1 MCEDSSLRLARIPSP
16 FACNIDLR
24 VCGDSHTHT
33 ESSLQQR
40 ERRNEYVS
48 AGRRWR
54 HREWE
59 NDFEHWEERHEY
71 IGDGARRCRHAKK
84 TSFKNS
90 IPRMLEMKYSS
101 TQHMDTMC
109 TLSHSANR
117 SADQRT
123 NEISASS
130 CSLCVF
136 CIVSLTQ
143 RTVDVCSFY
152 PWICMIW
159 SQPKLQ
165 PAATLFP
172 LHHISH
178 SHTNVFIGDFFSDLD
193 LLFVYFILL
202 CGAFIFIAH
211 VVFNSFL
218 FFFFFSPFFLLSFDA
233 KFIRFIIHCTNL
245 YSHLHPTLRARHAV
259 QRFFKC
265 SDRITRCFMFV
276 FYSAHKNNFKIC
288 SPREWFRQ
296 NGNVANETCEW

>member
-1 MCEDSSLRLARIPSP
+1 MRAKILLSAWRVSLARSHVISICECVATRTRTPNRICSNVSDETNMFRP
-16 FACNIDLR
+16 VDD
-24 VCGDSHTHT
+24 GDT
-33 ESSLQQR
+33 ENEKMILSI
-40 ERRNEYVS
+40 ERNGMSTLVM
-48 AGRRWR
+48 
-54 HREWE
+54 
-59 NDFEHWEERHEY
+59 ER
-71 IGDGARRCRHAKK
+71 GVVAMRKK

-90 IPRMLEMKYSS
+90 IPRMLEVKYSS

-178 SHTNVFIGDFFSDLD
+178 SHTNVFIGDFFSVFD

-202 CGAFIFIAH
+202 CGA
-211 VVFNSFL
+211 VPSFL
-218 FFFFFSPFFLLSFDA
+218 
-233 KFIRFIIHCTNL
+233 
-245 YSHLHPTLRARHAV
+245 LR
-259 QRFFKC
+259 
-265 SDRITRCFMFV
+265 M
-276 FYSAHKNNFKIC
+276 
-288 SPREWFRQ
+288 
-296 NGNVANETCEW
+296 